1 MLRRPPISTLTYTLF
16 PYTTRSPTPER
27 PDQSRGADHE
37 DERARFLLAK
47 VLRGRRRDIERAV
60 EVNVDHRFPVVRG
73 HLVKDRIAQEAGI
86 VDHRVDAAEAVERAL
101 DELLRAVGFGVA
113 VGADSRLA
121 ARRTNRVA
129 RFLPR

>member
-1 MLRRPPISTLTYTLF
+1 MLRRPPGSTRTDTLF
-16 PYTTRSPTPER
+16 PYTTLFRS

-73 HLVKDRIAQEAGI
+73 HLVKDRIAQDAGI

-101 DELLRAVGFGVA
+101 DDLLRAVGIGDA
-113 VGADSRLA
+113 VGAEIGRA
-121 ARRTNRVA
+121 NV
-129 RFLPR
+129 